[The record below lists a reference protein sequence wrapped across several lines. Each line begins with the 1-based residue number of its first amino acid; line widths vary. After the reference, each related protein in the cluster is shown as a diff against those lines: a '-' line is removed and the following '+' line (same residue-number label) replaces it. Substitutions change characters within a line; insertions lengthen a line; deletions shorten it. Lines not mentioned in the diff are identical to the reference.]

1 MAYTFKKAE
10 RLSSK
15 ALIGKLFESG
25 RSFTSHPFRVT
36 WLEQPLNTGF
46 PAQIAFAVP
55 KKNFK
60 RAVDRN
66 KLKRR
71 SREVYRTS
79 KSRLYTSLKEQNR
92 SMILILVYV
101 AKEQVDQV
109 VIEGKINTI
118 IDRLIKEGNN
128 ATGK

>member
-10 RLSSK
+10 RLGSK
-15 ALIGKLFESG
+15 ALIAKLFESG
-25 RSFTSHPFRVT
+25 RSFTTHPFRVT
-36 WLEQPLNTGF
+36 WLEYPLNTGF
-46 PAQIAFAVP
+46 PAQIAFAIP

-71 SREVYRTS
+71 SRESYRKN
-79 KSRLYTSLKEQNR
+79 KSRLYISLKEQNK
-92 SMILILVYV
+92 SIILMLVYI
-101 AKEQVDQV
+101 AREQVDQV

-118 IDRLIKEGNN
+118 IDRLIKEGNEP
-128 ATGK
+128 GK